1 MIIEWMM
8 IAKRHISKL
17 FKLVTHKLRLYVHRY
32 LNPVVRQQLK
42 DVKQIPIIIISFNQ
56 LKYLKALVDFLLRNH
71 YRNIVIVDN
80 DSSYKPLLDYFK
92 TMPSQVTLYR
102 LKQNN
107 GHLVFWKHKALF
119 ERYTKGYYVVTDADV
134 LPLDA
139 CPDDFLKTFIKLLDK
154 AYDRTKVGFSLKL
167 DDIPDTNPNK
177 SNILIWE
184 SKYWATKIHPLAYK
198 AEIDTTFALY
208 RPGYQYQ
215 LKDFTKAWRTDYP
228 LQARHGGW
236 YLDINYLTDEQK
248 YYIKTANQSA
258 SWNIDAKGKLIN
270 QAHKPLYNN
279 E

>member
-1 MIIEWMM
+1 MKIT
-8 IAKRHISKL
+8 KGHIVKL
-17 FKLVTHKLRLYVHRY
+17 IQLVKHKIKLYKDCY
-32 LNPVVRQQLK
+32 LNTVVRQQLK
-42 DVKQIPIIIISFNQ
+42 DIKHIPIIIISFNQ
-56 LKYLKALVDFLLRNH
+56 VSQLKQLVNFLLERH
-71 YRNIVIVDN
+71 YSNIVIVDN
-80 DSSYKPLLDYFK
+80 NSTYTPLLDYFK
-92 TMPSQVTLYR
+92 TLPSQVTLHR
-102 LKQNN
+102 LKQNE
-107 GHLVFWKHKALF
+107 GHLAFWKNKAIC
-119 ERYTKGYYVVTDADV
+119 ERYTRGYYVVTDADV

-177 SNILIWE
+177 PNILTWE
-184 SKYWATKIHPLAYK
+184 SKYWTTKIHPLAYK

-215 LKDFTKAWRTDYP
+215 LKNFTKAWRTDYP

-248 YYIKTANQSA
+248 YYIKTANKSA

-270 QAHKPLYNN
+270 QAHKPLYYN